1 MHVNA
6 IKEEFL
12 FCDPLLETTKAIDIL
27 EMVNS
32 FFSKQN
38 FDWKKNLGTLCTDGA
53 PAMLYN
59 TSGFAALVKKEAPQ
73 VIVTHCFLH
82 RHALASKTLPA
93 ILKEVLS
100 TGVKVVNFIRAR
112 AVNHRV
118 FKRFCQEM
126 GAEYEVLLYHTVR
139 WLSRGQI
146 LKRLIEL
153 RAEVS
158 LFLREKESRLS
169 EQFDSEEFIHGL
181 AYLADIFGHMN
192 EVNLAI
198 QGPGVTIMG
207 AAERL
212 QAFLA
217 KLPLWKR
224 RLEADNYANFPML
237 EEALLQDGIESDK
250 ALSISLQAEFCR
262 HLDTLQNSFK
272 GYFCLGDLKVE
283 TWIRNPF
290 LADIDCISDED
301 LAKDDLIDLKTKE
314 RIRNE
319 FNSKSLGEFW
329 CALTQAYPR
338 LLHDIL
344 IYKELVYK
352 DIPVLIIGLC
362 YRQTKVRPYPQKSPR
377 KYQRSSPTLQL
388 TTNPLP
394 NGML

>member
-1 MHVNA
+1 MVELVYGLEQRKKIAAVPLSNDVIHSRIADITSNILKQVMEELAATPFPFSMQLDETTDVSQCSQLLVFVRYMHADA

-12 FCDPLLETTKAIDIL
+12 FCESRLETTKAIDIL

-32 FFSKQN
+32 FFAKQN

-53 PAMLYN
+53 PAMLGN

-126 GAEYEVLLYHTVR
+126 GAEYEVLLYHTEVR

-158 LFLREKESRLS
+158 LFLKEKESPLS
-169 EQFDSEEFIHGL
+169 QQFDSEEFIHGL

-198 QGPGVTIMG
+198 QGPGVTFLD

-237 EEALLQDGIESDK
+237 EEVLLQDGIESDK

-262 HLDTLQNSFK
+262 HLDTLQNYFK
-272 GYFCLGDLKVE
+272 GFFCS
-283 TWIRNPF
+283 RFP
-290 LADIDCISDED
+290 
-301 LAKDDLIDLKTKE
+301 
-314 RIRNE
+314 
-319 FNSKSLGEFW
+319 
-329 CALTQAYPR
+329 
-338 LLHDIL
+338 
-344 IYKELVYK
+344 
-352 DIPVLIIGLC
+352 
-362 YRQTKVRPYPQKSPR
+362 
-377 KYQRSSPTLQL
+377 
-388 TTNPLP
+388 
-394 NGML
+394 

>member
-1 MHVNA
+1 MHRTVL
-6 IKEEFL
+6 IYFL
-12 FCDPLLETTKAIDIL
+12 QRRLDLRKLELYQNLDLPQHKSLVLKASYKAAYRIAKQKKPHTIGETLVKPCALEMVELAIDIL

-32 FFSKQN
+32 FFAKQN

-53 PAMLYN
+53 PAMLGN

-82 RHALASKTLPA
+82 R
-93 ILKEVLS
+93 
-100 TGVKVVNFIRAR
+100 
-112 AVNHRV
+112 
-118 FKRFCQEM
+118 
-126 GAEYEVLLYHTVR
+126 
-139 WLSRGQI
+139 GQI

-158 LFLREKESRLS
+158 LFFREKESPLS
-169 EQFDSEEFIHGL
+169 EQFGSEEFIHGL

-198 QGPGVTIMG
+198 QGPRVTIMD

-217 KLPLWKR
+217 KLPLWKSS
-224 RLEADNYANFPML
+224 LEADNCANFPLL
-237 EEALLQDGIESDK
+237 EEVLVQNGIESDK

-272 GYFCLGDLKVE
+272 SYFCSGDLKVE

-290 LADIDCISDED
+290 LVDIDCISDED
-301 LAKDDLIDLKTKE
+301 LAKEDLIDLKTNE
-314 RIRNE
+314 MLRNE

-338 LLHDIL
+338 LVKRAMGAL
-344 IYKELVYK
+344 ISFATTYLCFLPTFCEPK
-352 DIPVLIIGLC
+352 DWG
-362 YRQTKVRPYPQKSPR
+362 SP
-377 KYQRSSPTLQL
+377 PTLEFQKALLNEFPEQRL
-388 TTNPLP
+388 TVIGQESELQESS
-394 NGML
+394 

>member
-1 MHVNA
+1 M
-6 IKEEFL
+6 
-12 FCDPLLETTKAIDIL
+12 
-27 EMVNS
+27 
-32 FFSKQN
+32 
-38 FDWKKNLGTLCTDGA
+38 LG
-53 PAMLYN
+53 N
-59 TSGFAALVKKEAPQ
+59 TSGLAALVKKEAPQ

-100 TGVKVVNFIRAR
+100 TGVKVVKFIRAR

-126 GAEYEVLLYHTVR
+126 GAEYEVLLYHTEVR

-158 LFLREKESRLS
+158 LFLREKESPLS

-181 AYLADIFGHMN
+181 AYLAI
-192 EVNLAI
+192 E
-198 QGPGVTIMG
+198 GPGVTIMD

-212 QAFLA
+212 QAFLI

-224 RLEADNYANFPML
+224 RLEADNYANFPKL
-237 EEALLQDGIESDK
+237 EEVLLQDGTESDE

-272 GYFCLGDLKVE
+272 GYFCSGDLKVE

-290 LADIDCISDED
+290 LADIDCLSDED

-314 RIRNE
+314 MLRNE
-319 FNSKSLGEFW
+319 FNSKSLGEF
-329 CALTQAYPR
+329 
-338 LLHDIL
+338 
-344 IYKELVYK
+344 
-352 DIPVLIIGLC
+352 
-362 YRQTKVRPYPQKSPR
+362 
-377 KYQRSSPTLQL
+377 
-388 TTNPLP
+388 
-394 NGML
+394 